1 MEAKLSDVH
10 IVVNA
15 TTTEMIDVE
24 EYAQRYCQNGKA
36 LIVFNL
42 SLDTLR
48 GDLGQ
53 VLPNNMIFLIEVLT
67 AIFHG

>member
-1 MEAKLSDVH
+1 MRMEAKLSDVH

-15 TTTEMIDVE
+15 TTTELIDVE

-36 LIVFNL
+36 LILFNL

-53 VLPNNMIFLIEVLT
+53 VLSKAIEFLLPTIL
-67 AIFHG
+67 